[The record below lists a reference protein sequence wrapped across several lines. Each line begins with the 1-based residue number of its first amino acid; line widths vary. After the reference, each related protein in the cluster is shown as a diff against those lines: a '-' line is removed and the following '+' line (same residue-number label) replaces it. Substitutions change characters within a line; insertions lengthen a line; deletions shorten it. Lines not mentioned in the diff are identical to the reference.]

1 MMERTPVPQPP
12 HVPEADDE
20 FDRLFPGCT
29 LTHLLTV
36 VSRDQLN
43 VAIEALSAIR
53 AFGGGLDAL
62 HLTRVGAKMEHRL
75 RVTGLRPHQART
87 LSSRL
92 AAAPKVEHASVEHQ
106 ILRLGRPGSA

>member
-1 MMERTPVPQPP
+1 MERRPLPHPP
-12 HVPEADDE
+12 HAAEADDE
-20 FDRLFPGCT
+20 FDRLFPGST

-36 VSRDQLN
+36 VSRDQLG

-53 AFGGGLDAL
+53 ALGGGLDAL
-62 HLTRVGAKMEHRL
+62 RLTRVGNKMEHRL

-92 AAAPKVEHASVEHQ
+92 AAAPAVERASVEHQ
-106 ILRLGRPGSA
+106 IMRVATPGSA